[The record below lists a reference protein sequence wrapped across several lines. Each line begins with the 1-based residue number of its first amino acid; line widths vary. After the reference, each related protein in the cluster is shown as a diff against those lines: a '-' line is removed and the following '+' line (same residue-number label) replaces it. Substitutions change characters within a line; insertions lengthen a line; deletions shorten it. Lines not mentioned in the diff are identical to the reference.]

1 MNTTILIFIVAFLVI
16 VCIAAGI
23 VAVITYLE
31 VKKKE
36 ADLNKLKFYADIDM
50 ENCKT
55 IILNIIEE
63 EMDSY
68 KIMNFAYQDY
78 PYITEDEIKEMIT
91 GVTTNV
97 VKRMNPILQW
107 NLSCFHKIETYDDMV
122 QVIGNIVTINVI
134 TYASEVNT
142 PK

>member
-107 NLSCFHKIETYDDMV
+107 NLSCFYKIETYDDMV

>member
-107 NLSCFHKIETYDDMV
+107 NLSCFYKIESQDDMV
-122 QVIGNIVTINVI
+122 KVIGNLVTINVI
-134 TYASEVNT
+134 TYASDVNT